1 MIMKF
6 PLSDLNKIN
15 NLNPQKGNL
24 ILAEP
29 FMEDDYFG
37 RSVVFMCEHN
47 KKGSYGFILNNKLE
61 IFLDDIVPEIELKK
75 INIYYGGPVNSTN
88 LFYLHQLGDLIED
101 STQIS
106 DNIWTS
112 GDFNQIIEFINMGI
126 IDITKIKFF
135 LGYAGWTEGQLAT
148 EFKSNSWI
156 ALDLINED
164 IFMTDSDNLWKDI
177 LKKRGGKMKAI
188 ANFPLNPTDN

>member
-126 IDITKIKFF
+126 IDVTKIKFF
-135 LGYAGWTEGQLAT
+135 LGYSGWTEGQLAT

-156 ALDLINED
+156 ALELINED
-164 IFMTDSDNLWKDI
+164 IFKTDSDNLWKDI

>member
-1 MIMKF
+1 MKF
-6 PLSDLNKIN
+6 PLSYLNKIN

-112 GDFNQIIEFINMGI
+112 GDFNQIIEFIN
-126 IDITKIKFF
+126 
-135 LGYAGWTEGQLAT
+135 
-148 EFKSNSWI
+148 
-156 ALDLINED
+156 
-164 IFMTDSDNLWKDI
+164 IF
-177 LKKRGGKMKAI
+177 
-188 ANFPLNPTDN
+188 